1 MLPPEKSS
9 RIQILNSNVVDQ
21 IAAGEVVERP
31 AQLVKE
37 LVENSL
43 DAAAT
48 KVSVEFSEAGRFV
61 RVTDNGRG
69 IHPEDLAKALD
80 RFATSKIIDSEDLWR
95 LKTFGFRGEALA
107 SISAVCRL
115 TLVSRRAGSA
125 DAHRLISDFGRRE
138 TPEIVGAEPGTM
150 VQVEGLFENIP
161 ARLKF
166 LKSASAEHSA
176 IKTVLK
182 ALALSNPGVE
192 FRVLLDG
199 NLTFLWPQASSRLA
213 RARQVL
219 EIQDLY
225 EGEATRESVRAYS
238 VFAAPHTTAKS
249 SKNMWF
255 LVQDRWVQDRGLQ
268 AGVMEAYRHLL
279 MHGEY
284 PISVTWVETDPDK
297 IDVNIHP
304 TKAQIKF
311 LDPSLAFRAVQAS
324 VRDTLEK
331 SPWLKTETNSSGQMS
346 SQISIVNSD
355 PGASQAEPTEPRA
368 QNFFAPEFQA
378 TQYRQK
384 ISIENLRDSAR
395 GRFEL
400 QKNSGSESLMP
411 SPSLT
416 DMALPV
422 DEKLLYWSQMQV
434 LGQAHLTYILA
445 QSRDGLMIV
454 DQHAAHERVLFEK
467 LMKAFG
473 SGGLEIQ
480 DFLFPLAVD
489 LSPDQLEALLKES
502 SSFEKLGLHFESL
515 GPTTLGVQSAPHF
528 LRESALPG
536 ILTKAA
542 EEILSHGGSFSFERY
557 VGDLVATMACHSAI
571 RAGQALSQEE
581 MQALLK
587 SMDEY
592 PLSSFCPH
600 GRPVSIDYPISKLER
615 DFGRTV

>member
-1 MLPPEKSS
+1 MNPSEKTI
-9 RIQILNSNVVDQ
+9 RIQSLDSSVVDQ

-43 DAAAT
+43 DAGAT
-48 KVSVEFSEAGRFV
+48 KVTVEFSEAGRFV

-69 IHPEDLAKALD
+69 IHPEDLSKALD
-80 RFATSKIIDSEDLWR
+80 RFATSKIENSADLWR

-107 SISAVCRL
+107 SISAVCRM
-115 TLVSRRAGSA
+115 TLVSKRQGQAEA
-125 DAHRLISDFGRRE
+125 YRLVSEFGRRE
-138 TPEIVGAEPGTM
+138 SPEVIGAEAGTM

-166 LKSASAEHSA
+166 LKSASAEHTA

-182 ALALSNPGVE
+182 ALALSNPAVE
-192 FRVLLDG
+192 IRVLSEGDLV
-199 NLTFLWPQASSRLA
+199 FFWPQASSRLE
-213 RARQVL
+213 RAKQVL

-225 EGEATRESVRAYS
+225 EGEAVRESVRAYS
-238 VFAAPHTTAKS
+238 VFADPHTVAKT

-304 TKAQIKF
+304 TKAQVKF
-311 LDPSLAFRAVQAS
+311 LDPSLAFRAAQAS

-331 SPWLKTETNSSGQMS
+331 SPWLKKGGGGSVAVQQEQRLVQDFNTRSEAATL
-346 SQISIVNSD
+346 SQS
-355 PGASQAEPTEPRA
+355 
-368 QNFFAPEFQA
+368 FFSPELQA

-384 ISIENLRDSAR
+384 ISLETLRDSAQ
-395 GRFEL
+395 GRFEPQAETRSEL
-400 QKNSGSESLMP
+400 FPEVETQAAPVGAENS
-411 SPSLT
+411 
-416 DMALPV
+416 
-422 DEKLLYWSQMQV
+422 YWSQMQV

-467 LMKAFG
+467 LMKAFR

-489 LSPDQLEALLKES
+489 LAPEQQEALLKES
-502 SSFEKLGLHFESL
+502 ASFEKLGLHFESL
-515 GPTTLGVQSAPHF
+515 GPATLGVQSAPHF
-528 LRESALPG
+528 VRESSLPG
-536 ILTKAA
+536 VLTKAA
-542 EEILSHGGSFSFERY
+542 EEIINFGGSFSFERY
-557 VGDLVATMACHSAI
+557 VGDLVATMACHSAV
-571 RAGQALSQEE
+571 RAGQALSSEE
-581 MQALLK
+581 MRALLN

-600 GRPVSIDYPISKLER
+600 GRPVSIDYPMAKLER
-615 DFGRTV
+615 DFGRIV